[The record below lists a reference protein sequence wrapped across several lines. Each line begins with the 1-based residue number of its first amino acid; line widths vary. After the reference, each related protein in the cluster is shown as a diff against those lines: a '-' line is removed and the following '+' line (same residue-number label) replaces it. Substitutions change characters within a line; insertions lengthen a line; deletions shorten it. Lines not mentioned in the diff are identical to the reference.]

1 VLINLNRD
9 NFTLNPTNCN
19 PFQVNGALSGS
30 EGGATDPAGLF
41 QVANCDNLGF
51 GPKLKTV
58 LKGGTKRTAHPALT
72 ATLTQDPTGE
82 SNIKR
87 AVVTLPK
94 SEFLDQGHIGTVC
107 TRVQFAA
114 DQCPAASIY
123 GHATASTPLLDQP
136 LSGPVYLRSSNHT
149 LPDLVAALK
158 GPPSQPI
165 EIDLAGRIDSKG
177 GGIRASFETVPDQP
191 VSKFVLSMQGGK
203 KGLLQN
209 STNICQGTHLTKVR
223 MVGQNGAVINP
234 DTPLEA
240 KCGKARKK
248 RAKRAGG
255 KTGGK

>member
-1 VLINLNRD
+1 
-9 NFTLNPTNCN
+9 
-19 PFQVNGALSGS
+19 
-30 EGGATDPAGLF
+30 
-41 QVANCDNLGF
+41 
-51 GPKLKTV
+51 LKTV

-72 ATLTQDPTGE
+72 ATLTQDPNGE
-82 SNIKR
+82 SNISR

-94 SEFLDQGHIGTVC
+94 SEFLDQSHIGTVC

-114 DQCPAASIY
+114 KQCPAASIY
-123 GHATASTPLLDQP
+123 GHATATTPLLDQP

-158 GPPSQPI
+158 GPASQPI

-177 GGIRASFETVPDQP
+177 GGIRASFESVPDQP

-209 STNICQGTHLTKVR
+209 SVNICKGTHITKVK

-234 DTPLEA
+234 NTPLEA
-240 KCGKARKK
+240 KCGSSARKK
-248 RAKRAGG
+248 RANAGG
-255 KTGGK
+255 KSGGK